1 MVVILRKY
9 AEEQARW
16 RDLQEVGSAY
26 IYIYIYIY
34 IYTYIFLR
42 RIVIKQFFDAMYVC
56 TYVSNSLVT
65 LGILLCY

>member
-1 MVVILRKY
+1 MLKSKLDGEIYKKWV
-9 AEEQARW
+9 AH
-16 RDLQEVGSAY
+16 